1 MFVTEVVHLDKQ
13 FVIVLVKQFEGLHS
27 ICNDM
32 KCFFFEVVHVQEQF
46 EVLLVKQVEGFL
58 K

>member
-1 MFVTEVVHLDKQ
+1 M
-13 FVIVLVKQFEGLHS
+13 EGLHVQGQVE
-27 ICNDM
+27 
-32 KCFFFEVVHVQEQF
+32 KLLVKVVHVQEQF